1 MDDGIRYHGG
11 MDVSRSAG
19 IVRPV
24 EFLARSR
31 PTGLGLVIA
40 SIVSLLAAAETAVH
54 GQTPGRAGAVRR
66 AEPPAGAWDPAT
78 SALFVPDAFALLPEG
93 PRPVL
98 DGRQASTGPQVAE
111 PDPARS
117 GPAAAAKERGFA
129 WSALVS
135 EDTLTDEVKDMK
147 ERVAAAAGSA
157 TVFKGGG
164 YEKARDALTS
174 LAMCFGVI
182 AEFDGEVRWQRHA
195 ETARD
200 LFARAGFNCKVGT
213 DQSLAE
219 TKARIEDLGRLLD
232 GSPPQGRSDR
242 SEDFLWSQVA
252 GRSPLMRRLE
262 QAEATVLE
270 ATAAKADFDR
280 QRDELRHAAEII
292 AMIGEVIQRPDFED
306 HDDQAYRGYAAAMRD
321 AAATIPAAVERR
333 DYPAARDAVVRVRK
347 SCTDCHG
354 DYRG

>member
-1 MDDGIRYHGG
+1 M
-11 MDVSRSAG
+11 
-19 IVRPV
+19 
-24 EFLARSR
+24 RSR
-31 PTGLGLVIA
+31 PRDTLRSSRSRGHSWLARCGLLIVWAA
-40 SIVSLLAAAETAVH
+40 SQWAAPEPAAV
-54 GQTPGRAGAVRR
+54 GQAPGRGGAIRR
-66 AEPPAGAWDPAT
+66 AEVPAEAWDAAT
-78 SALFVPDAFALLPEG
+78 TALFAADAFALLPEG
-93 PRPVL
+93 PRPTFGDPRSAVGAAAAPL
-98 DGRQASTGPQVAE
+98 AASG
-111 PDPARS
+111 S
-117 GPAAAAKERGFA
+117 GPAIPAAGGGFA

-147 ERVAAAAGSA
+147 ERVTTAAASP

-164 YEKARDALTS
+164 YEDARDALSS
-174 LAMCFGVI
+174 LAVCFGVI
-182 AEFDGEVRWQRHA
+182 AEYDGDIRWQRHA

-213 DQSLAE
+213 DQSMAE
-219 TKARIEDLGRLLD
+219 AKARLEDLGKLLD
-232 GSPPQGRSDR
+232 GSPPQGRPDR

-292 AMIGEVIQRPDFED
+292 AVIGEVIQRPDFED
-306 HDDQAYRGYAAAMRD
+306 HDDEAYRNYAAAMRD
-321 AAATIPAAVERR
+321 AAAGIPAAVERR
-333 DYPAARDAVVRVRK
+333 DYSSARDAVVRIRK